1 VKLALALLAVFSFG
15 SSGSIA
21 SADDVTLPNTK
32 AKLHVGPEWK
42 PITATGLVVA
52 YKSDAGAT
60 LAVTRAQV
68 GNADAWRSK
77 TRDAYVDLVE
87 RGLRDKVPGYKRV
100 ARKIS
105 ELHEV
110 PAVDLE
116 ARRDGG
122 ATLVLRVLLFRTY
135 ALTLAIEVPAG
146 GDATSARAVATSF
159 SP

>member
-1 VKLALALLAVFSFG
+1 VRLALALVVVSLGV
-15 SSGSIA
+15 A
-21 SADDVTLPNTK
+21 SADDVALPNTK
-32 AKLHVGPEWK
+32 AKFHVGPEWK
-42 PITATGLVVA
+42 PVTATGLVVA
-52 YKSDAGAT
+52 YKADAGAT

-68 GNADAWRSK
+68 PNPDAWRSK

-87 RGLRDKVPGYKRV
+87 RGIRERVPGYRRL

-105 ELHEV
+105 EAHEV

-122 ATLVLRVLLFRTY
+122 ATLVFRVLLFRTY
-135 ALTLAIEVPAG
+135 ALTLAIEVPPG
-146 GDATSARAVATSF
+146 GDVSAARAVTTSF

>member
-1 VKLALALLAVFSFG
+1 MRLALALLAAVFSLG
-15 SSGSIA
+15 PGIA
-21 SADDVTLPNTK
+21 SADDVALPNTK
-32 AKLHVGPEWK
+32 AKFHVGPEWK
-42 PITATGLVVA
+42 RLTAEKLVAA

-68 GNADAWRSK
+68 PNPDAWRSK
-77 TRDAYVDLVE
+77 TREAYVDLVE
-87 RGLRDKVPGYKRV
+87 RGIREHVHGYRRLS
-100 ARKIS
+100 RKIS
-105 ELHEV
+105 EAHEV

-135 ALTLAIEVPAG
+135 ALTLAIDVPPG
-146 GDATSARAVATSF
+146 GDVSAARAVTTSF